1 MRVTMK
7 SRARQRGLALVELGI
22 SIFLLIAIAFGIT
35 EFGRA
40 IYQYNT
46 LAKAVRDATRFLST
60 RDPTDAAAKAQAR
73 CLAVYGT
80 ASTALTCATV
90 GDPSP
95 VPLAPGLTLAMV
107 SICDALACPADHA
120 AQGSAPVMHLVTVSI
135 GGPNATPYTFVSIFS
150 FVAPDIQF
158 GPISV
163 TMKQVL

>member
-1 MRVTMK
+1 MK
-7 SRARQRGLALVELGI
+7 SRGRQRGLALVELGI
-22 SIFLLIAIAFGIT
+22 SIFLLITIAFGIT

-60 RDPTDAAAKAQAR
+60 RDATDIAAKDQAR
-73 CLAVYGT
+73 CLAVYGKAT
-80 ASTALTCATV
+80 LTCATDV
-90 GDPSP
+90 SL

-120 AQGSAPVMHLVTVSI
+120 AQGTGPVINLVTVSI
-135 GGPNATPYTFVSIFS
+135 GGPNSTPYTFDSIFS
-150 FVAPDIQF
+150 FVVPDIQF
-158 GPISV
+158 GPIRA